1 MLDYTVEKIGEM
13 MVVGLERRF
22 RYDTGFQEIPKFWSE
37 YYAEGQQKKVCG
49 ALGICFD
56 EENSPEF
63 TYMIGCF
70 CEPDAETPEG
80 FTKRKI
86 PAFTWAKFRSVGPM
100 PDAIQK
106 VNRQIF
112 TEWLPNNNEYD
123 MAGGV
128 NIEMYT
134 QGDMQAADYESEIW
148 IPVRAKS

>member
-1 MLDYTVEKIGEM
+1 MHSKPTPRL
-13 MVVGLERRF
+13 R
-22 RYDTGFQEIPKFWSE
+22 
-37 YYAEGQQKKVCG
+37 
-49 ALGICFD
+49 ALGAITLALLLAC
-56 EENSPEF
+56 
-63 TYMIGCF
+63 T
-70 CEPDAETPEG
+70 
-80 FTKRKI
+80 I